1 MRFVWHTT
9 QQWYNK
15 AKRRRRRKSIF
26 CEGQVK
32 EQQESDMGQLSKN
45 ETKHRFDLFI
55 TLMDMCALSI
65 VLPYYIL
72 LFFEFFF
79 TFRLNLHRRRNQL
92 LASATKKNKIK
103 QNSSR
108 KRATEKKR
116 RENERTNNTSSWN
129 IIWNFDT
136 ISLCFRVFF
145 SGDMSFR
152 LFNTQK
158 IFAVFLLF
166 SIEFI
171 KVESEYTTYRCV
183 SRCAPFSHIHRS
195 YLPCALVLFSRSA
208 VFRFYLSKE
217 MCTPTKRPN

>member
-1 MRFVWHTT
+1 MSQLVDKMSLICDLSGTLHSNGIT
-9 QQWYNK
+9 
-15 AKRRRRRKSIF
+15 KRKEEEEEKVFSVKDRWRNSKSQTWGSFPKMKQNTVLTYLLLWWTCAPFPSSCLIIF
-26 CEGQVK
+26 
-32 EQQESDMGQLSKN
+32 SFFLS
-45 ETKHRFDLFI
+45 
-55 TLMDMCALSI
+55 
-65 VLPYYIL
+65 
-72 LFFEFFF
+72 FFF

-152 LFNTQK
+152 LFNT
-158 IFAVFLLF
+158 
-166 SIEFI
+166 
-171 KVESEYTTYRCV
+171 
-183 SRCAPFSHIHRS
+183 
-195 YLPCALVLFSRSA
+195 
-208 VFRFYLSKE
+208 
-217 MCTPTKRPN
+217 